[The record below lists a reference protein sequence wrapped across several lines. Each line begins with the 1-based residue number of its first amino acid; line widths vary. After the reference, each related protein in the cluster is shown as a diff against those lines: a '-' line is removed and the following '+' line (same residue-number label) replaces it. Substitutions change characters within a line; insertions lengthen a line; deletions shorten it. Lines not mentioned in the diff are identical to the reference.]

1 MKRTYYLIDTENV
14 GDRWI
19 DFIDRLEKDD
29 VLVVFYTK
37 NHSRLLEEHY
47 LKQRYNK
54 QIRWVECVSG
64 YNALD
69 HQLEGVLSYLIATHA
84 DAEYCIYSNDQD
96 YKEAID
102 LWKEKGVTVSRV
114 GFDPK
119 KKKNKA
125 KKSEPAAPA
134 SIQSPIPEE
143 QVMEE
148 IARAVPVSDMGGWY
162 TVLVLLLGQEKGR
175 ELYTGLKSDEDL
187 RDRLSNCLL
196 SGETERSVHLVTL
209 LYRQQQLDTAK
220 AEKTVKIVKAHSK
233 KNKKAVKADMDKCF
247 GKEVRDVS
255 PYYKVIKPV
264 IPILKGK

>member
-1 MKRTYYLIDTENV
+1 MRKRGYCLFICMVLLVTIFIPMENV
-14 GDRWI
+14 QAKAKPKLSITNKTMYAGKMAVITLKNAGKVKW
-19 DFIDRLEKDD
+19 KTSKKS
-29 VLVVFYTK
+29 LVT
-37 NHSRLLEEHY
+37 
-47 LKQRYNK
+47 
-54 QIRWVECVSG
+54 I
-64 YNALD
+64 
-69 HQLEGVLSYLIATHA
+69 T
-84 DAEYCIYSNDQD
+84 
-96 YKEAID
+96 
-102 LWKEKGVTVSRV
+102 
-114 GFDPK
+114 K

-134 SIQSPIPEE
+134 PVQSPIPEE